1 MLLFYHSYLKTYS
14 HLACNSDD
22 ERDYV
27 LMITLSSMRIV
38 IVTYKDTYNG
48 CVAALDGCSESVQ
61 SPQGNRTQ
69 IKGIILVAEG
79 AH

>member
-1 MLLFYHSYLKTYS
+1 
-14 HLACNSDD
+14 
-22 ERDYV
+22 
-27 LMITLSSMRIV
+27 MITLSSMRIV